1 MKTKRLAAYFTIV
14 TLAALA
20 GCSST
25 RTAIGTDTTVGSR
38 IGQVAITQAMDNAF
52 STLDI
57 LSLNGK
63 KVFTEVTHLGNSDN
77 VPFYRAYFANKIFV
91 GGGRPVD
98 NVEDADIRCLLLIKV
113 GGIDEKGSDYF
124 ILSTE
129 YVQSQL
135 EALVTLSDAKTG
147 ELVKSQ
153 TTFGQSKI
161 KRSGF

>member
-1 MKTKRLAAYFTIV
+1 MRETKNEKKRLAAYLTVV
-14 TLAALA
+14 TLAGLA

-25 RTAIGTDTTVGSR
+25 KTGIGPVAVGSR

-77 VPFYRAYFANKIFV
+77 VPFYRAYFDNKIFV

-98 NVEDADIRCLLLIKV
+98 NLEDADIRCLLLIKV

-129 YVQSQL
+129 YVQSQF
-135 EALVTLSDAKTG
+135 EAMV
-147 ELVKSQ
+147 
-153 TTFGQSKI
+153 TFGS
-161 KRSGF
+161 

>member
-1 MKTKRLAAYFTIV
+1 MKPKRLAAYVTIV

-25 RTAIGTDTTVGSR
+25 KTAIGTDTTVGSR

-52 STLDI
+52 STLKT

-63 KVFTEVTHLGNSDN
+63 KVFTGVTHLGNSDN
-77 VPFYRAYFANKIFV
+77 VPFQRAYFDNKIFV
-91 GGGRPVD
+91 GGGRPLD
-98 NVEDADIRCLLLIKV
+98 NLEDADIRCLLLIKV

-129 YVQSQL
+129 YVQSQF
-135 EALVTLSDAKTG
+135 EALVTLSDDKTAA
-147 ELVKSQ
+147 LVKSQ
-153 TTFGQSKI
+153 TIFGQSKI
-161 KRSGF
+161 KHSGF